1 MWDHEHIGHK
11 VVVHTAEEAGHIGA
25 AVAAVVGPTGPA
37 AVAGMAAVAHN
48 PEEVAVGPIGSVVVL
63 GLDTVT
69 WATWV
74 AAGIQETEAAGQVV
88 AAAAVYYILL
98 ALALEDRE
106 MRVRHRGPV
115 VDRKVT
121 AAELAIRGAKV
132 KVVVRAAAGSGRMEQ
147 GPVLDIVVAD
157 RRCRRPRMTMLSSR
171 RAAWWC
177 GWRVWLQTG
186 VCRGSYFSSSGV
198 GPGKPEARWRT
209 DKILRKP

>member
-1 MWDHEHIGHK
+1 VWDHEHIGHK
-11 VVVHTAEEAGHIGA
+11 VAVHTAEEAGHIGVV
-25 AVAAVVGPTGPA
+25 VAAVVGPTGPA
-37 AVAGMAAVAHN
+37 AVAGMAVAHN
-48 PEEVAVGPIGSVVVL
+48 LGEVAVDSIGSVVVL

-74 AAGIQETEAAGQVV
+74 AAGNQETEAAGQVV
-88 AAAAVYYILL
+88 VVAAVCYILL

-106 MRVRHRGPV
+106 MRVRHRAPA

-147 GPVLDIVVAD
+147 GPVLGIVVAD

-186 VCRGSYFSSSGV
+186 VVSRQLLFKQWGRSS
-198 GPGKPEARWRT
+198 KARSKVENR
-209 DKILRKP
+209 